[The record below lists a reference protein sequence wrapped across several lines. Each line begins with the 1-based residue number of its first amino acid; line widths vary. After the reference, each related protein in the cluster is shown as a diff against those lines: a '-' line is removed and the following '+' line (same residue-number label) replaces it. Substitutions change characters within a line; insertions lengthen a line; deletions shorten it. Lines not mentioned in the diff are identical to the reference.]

1 MFETTNQSLS
11 VAINWIYDDICQ
23 PWDDAPIKNGDAAE
37 AARVWNHALNIAH
50 QFLNTGCLISIP
62 LLDYC
67 NPQCMKGDPQT
78 NHGTHQGFE
87 HQIISCIDLH
97 DLHHTSIPSHTF
109 LVSTKPLP
117 WLMAHL
123 DEFNMSHMF
132 LVDNMYPLVNKHS
145 Y

>member
-1 MFETTNQSLS
+1 MKWKIKNMFETTNQSLS
-11 VAINWIYDDICQ
+11 LSINWIYDDICQ

-109 LVSTKPLP
+109 LVSTKTTS
-117 WLMAHL
+117 MA
-123 DEFNMSHMF
+123 DGS
-132 LVDNMYPLVNKHS
+132 S
-145 Y
+145 